1 MAAFFKKIK
10 RKRRLSSELHSR
22 WGDVAISYP
31 TEGSWNQW
39 NQPAGFAANSS
50 PDAPPPNSQT
60 TAPRGHA
67 PMKSVPSSEPSGF
80 PLHGDSAIPT
90 GHFDERVRQR
100 HRNGHKPSFRGL
112 GVGWNGHE
120 MSSTHENTDFDEVSC
135 SEEDEEEDEDEERDT
150 LDAPTRDHEYSSTRG
165 DRDSYASHLS
175 RSPPLSVTSR
185 MRRCS
190 LQSCR
195 TEHSTVASVTASSR
209 HTSYTA
215 ASSVSAP
222 SMPPQTPRFG
232 HVVAQPLR
240 PDRKQITRPRQQEP
254 ELVAQQ
260 GMVPSYD
267 ELYG

>member
-31 TEGSWNQW
+31 IGGSWNEW

-50 PDAPPPNSQT
+50 PDDLPSNNQT
-60 TAPRGHA
+60 TAPRRHA
-67 PMKSVPSSEPSGF
+67 SEPGPSSEPSGF
-80 PLHGDSAIPT
+80 PRHGDSAIPT

-100 HRNGHKPSFRGL
+100 LRDAHKPPFRGL
-112 GVGWNGHE
+112 GLGLSGHE
-120 MSSTHENTDFDEVSC
+120 MSSTHENTDFDEESC
-135 SEEDEEEDEDEERDT
+135 SEEDGEEDEDEERDT
-150 LDAPTRDHEYSSTRG
+150 LDSPIRDHEYSSARG

-190 LQSCR
+190 LQSCQ
-195 TEHSTVASVTASSR
+195 TEPSTVASVTASSR

-232 HVVAQPLR
+232 YIAAQSLR
-240 PDRKQITRPRQQEP
+240 PDRKQSTRPRQREP
-254 ELVAQQ
+254 EPVAQQ

>member
-1 MAAFFKKIK
+1 MAAFLKKIK

-50 PDAPPPNSQT
+50 PDAPPSNNQP
-60 TAPRGHA
+60 TAPRRHA
-67 PMKSVPSSEPSGF
+67 PMEFVPSSEPSAL
-80 PLHGDSAIPT
+80 PRHGDSAIPT
-90 GHFDERVRQR
+90 GHFDERVRRR
-100 HRNGHKPSFRGL
+100 HRDGHKPPFRGL
-112 GVGWNGHE
+112 GLGWNGYE
-120 MSSTHENTDFDEVSC
+120 MSSTHENTQFDEESC
-135 SEEDEEEDEDEERDT
+135 SEEDEEEDENEERDT
-150 LDAPTRDHEYSSTRG
+150 FDAPTRDHGYSSARR
-165 DRDSYASHLS
+165 DRDSYSSHLS

-190 LQSCR
+190 LQSCP
-195 TEHSTVASVTASSR
+195 TDPSTAASVTASSR

-232 HVVAQPLR
+232 YIAAQSLR
-240 PDRKQITRPRQQEP
+240 PDRKQSSRPRQQEAEP
-254 ELVAQQ
+254 VAQP